1 MIVFADGWLSIYSRL
16 DGTCCFLSS
25 SAYAFSYDDVEPFL
39 PLDWLVNQYG
49 QYSLHLERWLR
60 PRLTCPFVFLC
71 FSWRFSASCLCSLP
85 SGVCCSLDSSSRLL
99 GLREKEEKKKMKS
112 KENEASRMSEK
123 EEKIERSSLIIL
135 SSTHPTHYIPHY
147 SMYCNTVLLYV
158 YCSTPFRST
167 QVHTY
172 LVIYVSVRKK
182 KPNPRWMVILTN
194 HLYAMVALVSTLQVC
209 LKQCVFIESSFICN
223 TWSFINQSRW

>member
-1 MIVFADGWLSIYSRL
+1 MAETKAYLSVCLSL
-16 DGTCCFLSS
+16 FFLAFFGFLSLLL
-25 SAYAFSYDDVEPFL
+25 AE
-39 PLDWLVNQYG
+39 W
-49 QYSLHLERWLR
+49 
-60 PRLTCPFVFLC
+60 
-71 FSWRFSASCLCSLP
+71 
-85 SGVCCSLDSSSRLL
+85 GVLLL
-99 GLREKEEKKKMKS
+99 GFFKPLTWFERKRREKKMKS

-182 KPNPRWMVILTN
+182 KPNPR
-194 HLYAMVALVSTLQVC
+194 
-209 LKQCVFIESSFICN
+209 
-223 TWSFINQSRW
+223 